1 MFESFIF
8 SGPLIYP
15 NLVLKTGK
23 KSMSGNVLKLGIPK
37 GSLEEATVNLFAKAG
52 YDIKIKSRSYFP
64 SIDDEEIECMLIR
77 AQEIARYVENGVL
90 DAGLTGKDWV
100 QENRA
105 DVVEIADLVYSKTST
120 RPVRWVLAVPNDS
133 SIQSIKDLQGKRIA
147 TEAVN
152 MTTDYLK
159 KHGVTAEVEFS
170 WGATE
175 VKPPKLVDAIVE
187 VTETGSSLRANN
199 LRIIETIMESNTK
212 FVMNKDA
219 YNDSWKK
226 EKVDRL
232 VLMLQSA
239 MAANGKVGL
248 MMNVPKGKINDVMK
262 ILPPGKKP
270 TVAELTDPKWVDL
283 SVILEEKLVR
293 EIAPDLKRAGVEDIV
308 EYSLNKIIY

>member
-1 MFESFIF
+1 
-8 SGPLIYP
+8 
-15 NLVLKTGK
+15 
-23 KSMSGNVLKLGIPK
+23 MSDNVLKLGIPK

-248 MMNVPKGKINDVMK
+248 MMNVPKDKINDIMK

>member
-1 MFESFIF
+1 
-8 SGPLIYP
+8 
-15 NLVLKTGK
+15 
-23 KSMSGNVLKLGIPK
+23 MSGNVLKLGIPK